1 MASKNSI
8 SRRSFLKAVGAGSAA
23 VAAAGVLTAC
33 GGSSSS
39 TASSAASTAA
49 SAAPAT
55 TELAA
60 EQVLNL
66 IYTDL
71 ALIDVNDVRNSNE
84 FEVLT
89 AVQEG
94 LFRTFTDENGVDVV
108 ENAGCESY
116 DVSDDGLTYTFH
128 LREGMVWSDDQ
139 PVTAQN
145 YVDSWLRLVNPDLAF
160 SYAFL
165 AYGIVGAE
173 DYCENG
179 GKLEDVAVELVDDLT
194 DSGQT
199 LHAVTNMLRER
210 HPAITELR
218 TAVIWTKGVSS
229 WRPDYAAEHLPTSPW
244 IHQPFEQYDK
254 LSLQDL
260 QHRNAK

>member
-1 MASKNSI
+1 MASKYSI

-39 TASSAASTAA
+39 TASSAA

-139 PVTAQN
+139 PVTAWLSATR
-145 YVDSWLRLVNPDLAF
+145 SWLTASWAQR
-160 SYAFL
+160 
-165 AYGIVGAE
+165 
-173 DYCENG
+173 
-179 GKLEDVAVELVDDLT
+179 
-194 DSGQT
+194 
-199 LHAVTNMLRER
+199 
-210 HPAITELR
+210 ITAR
-218 TAVIWTKGVSS
+218 TAAS
-229 WRPDYAAEHLPTSPW
+229 WKMWLWSWWMT
-244 IHQPFEQYDK
+244 
-254 LSLQDL
+254 
-260 QHRNAK
+260 

>member
-1 MASKNSI
+1 MYK
-8 SRRSFLKAVGAGSAA
+8 RQP
-23 VAAAGVLTAC
+23 
-33 GGSSSS
+33 
-39 TASSAASTAA
+39 SAAST
-49 SAAPAT
+49 AAPAT

-128 LREGMVWSDDQ
+128 
-139 PVTAQN
+139 PV
-145 YVDSWLRLVNPDLAF
+145 
-160 SYAFL
+160 SYTHLDVYKRQALYSPLHKKKSGFL
-165 AYGIVGAE
+165 
-173 DYCENG
+173 
-179 GKLEDVAVELVDDLT
+179 L
-194 DSGQT
+194 
-199 LHAVTNMLRER
+199 
-210 HPAITELR
+210 
-218 TAVIWTKGVSS
+218 
-229 WRPDYAAEHLPTSPW
+229 
-244 IHQPFEQYDK
+244 F
-254 LSLQDL
+254 
-260 QHRNAK
+260 

>member
-1 MASKNSI
+1 MANLKI
-8 SRRSFLKAVGAGSAA
+8 DRRSFLKAVGASSLSL
-23 VAAAGVLTAC
+23 AAAGALSAC

-39 TASSAASTAA
+39 TAASSAVAE
-49 SAAPAT
+49 SAATSAV
-55 TELAA
+55 TELAD

-66 IYTDL
+66 TYTDL
-71 ALIDVNDVRNSNE
+71 SLIDVNDVRNANE

-94 LFRTFTDENGVDVV
+94 LFRTFTDENGVDVM

-116 DVSDDGLTYTFH
+116 DVSDDSLTYTFH
-128 LREGMVWSDDQ
+128 LRDGMTWSDGE

-179 GKLEDVAVELVDDLT
+179 GSVENVGVAYVDDLT
-194 DSGQT
+194 FTAT
-199 LHAVTNMLRER
+199 LTVPDPAFIKKVSMVCFYPVRKDLIDAADAVEAATGRTITPCMCSMVRSTS
-210 HPAITELR
+210 AIVCWKIT
-218 TAVIWTKGVSS
+218 
-229 WRPDYAAEHLPTSPW
+229 
-244 IHQPFEQYDK
+244 
-254 LSLQDL
+254 
-260 QHRNAK
+260 

>member
-1 MASKNSI
+1 MASKHSI

-39 TASSAASTAA
+39 TASSAA

-94 LFRTFTDENGVDVV
+94 LFRTLPMRT
-108 ENAGCESY
+108 
-116 DVSDDGLTYTFH
+116 
-128 LREGMVWSDDQ
+128 VWMWSRTQ
-139 PVTAQN
+139 AARATMSPTTA
-145 YVDSWLRLVNPDLAF
+145 
-160 SYAFL
+160 
-165 AYGIVGAE
+165 
-173 DYCENG
+173 
-179 GKLEDVAVELVDDLT
+179 
-194 DSGQT
+194 
-199 LHAVTNMLRER
+199 
-210 HPAITELR
+210 
-218 TAVIWTKGVSS
+218 
-229 WRPDYAAEHLPTSPW
+229 
-244 IHQPFEQYDK
+244 
-254 LSLQDL
+254 
-260 QHRNAK
+260 

>member
-1 MASKNSI
+1 MASKHSI

-39 TASSAASTAA
+39 TASSAA

-116 DVSDDGLTYTFH
+116 C
-128 LREGMVWSDDQ
+128 VWSI
-139 PVTAQN
+139 PTWLSVMR
-145 YVDSWLRLVNPDLAF
+145 SWLTASWAR
-160 SYAFL
+160 
-165 AYGIVGAE
+165 
-173 DYCENG
+173 
-179 GKLEDVAVELVDDLT
+179 
-194 DSGQT
+194 
-199 LHAVTNMLRER
+199 R
-210 HPAITELR
+210 ITAR
-218 TAVIWTKGVSS
+218 TAAS
-229 WRPDYAAEHLPTSPW
+229 WKMWLWSWWMT
-244 IHQPFEQYDK
+244 
-254 LSLQDL
+254 
-260 QHRNAK
+260 